1 MNAKKKILFVDDDQS
16 LLDGLR
22 RALHNERSQWDMHF
36 VPSGEEALA
45 LMAKQKFDALIT
57 DMRMPGIDGVQL
69 LSEAI
74 HLYPDMIRFILS
86 GHSNDDTTL
95 QSVKSAHQFFPKPCN
110 IDSLKAALVRSFS
123 LRELLTDTNLQALVT
138 GTIALPSL
146 PHIYSEIVEHLNSPE
161 VSVRAIGD
169 IIAKDPAIT
178 AKILQLVNSAF
189 FGLGRRVSSP
199 AEAASLLGLDTIK
212 YLVLSVGLF
221 SQFDLG
227 KLERKGFSLAES
239 VDHSIKSGLLAKRIT
254 ISEKVSKEMVDESYL
269 SGFLH
274 DIGKLILAEN
284 MPQDYGRVIDLAQQE
299 GYDFYLAE
307 QEIIGTN
314 HAAVG
319 AYLLGLWGFADAVM
333 ETVAFHH
340 TPELS
345 GGKAFAPLTA
355 VHVANVLENTNSGQF
370 TKLVSAEYLQLLGLE
385 GRLQTWETFCD
396 AARRVKSN
404 EDDGLILEENKE
416 L

>member
-1 MNAKKKILFVDDDQS
+1 MSGKRKILFVDDDQS
-16 LLDGLR
+16 LLDGVR
-22 RALHNERSQWDMHF
+22 RALRSERAQWDMHF
-36 VPSGEEALA
+36 LPSGEEALA
-45 LMAKQKFDALIT
+45 LMAQDKFDALVT

-69 LSEAI
+69 LSEVM

-86 GHSNDDTTL
+86 GHSSDDMTL
-95 QSVKSAHQFFPKPCN
+95 QSVRTAHQFFPKPCD
-110 IDSLKAALVRSFS
+110 IESLKTALIRSFS
-123 LRELLTDTNLQALVT
+123 LREILADTNLQTLVS
-138 GTIALPSL
+138 GTITLPSL

-161 VSVRAIGD
+161 VSVRAIGT

-189 FGLGRRVSSP
+189 FGLGRHVADS

-227 KLERKGFSLAES
+227 KLEGKRFSIEQS
-239 VDHSIKSGLLAKRIT
+239 VDHSIRVGLLAKRIAL
-254 ISEKVSKEMVDESYL
+254 SEKADKNFVEESYL

-284 MPQDYGRVIDLAQQE
+284 MPQEYGRVIDLVQQD

-307 QEIIGTN
+307 QEIIGTS

-340 TPELS
+340 MPEKS
-345 GGKAFAPLTA
+345 GGKVFAPLTA
-355 VHVANVLENTNSGQF
+355 VYVANVLEHSRDG
-370 TKLVSAEYLQLLGLE
+370 EYTVPISEKIDFKYLSEAGLGDRLEMWEQL
-385 GRLQTWETFCD
+385 
-396 AARRVKSN
+396 
-404 EDDGLILEENKE
+404 
-416 L
+416 